1 MSAGSVSKFNL
12 VLSLKGK
19 AKIDL
24 ELKRHLAPKTVG
36 SILRSLPLEGN
47 AHMMG
52 TSFAFMDTDLTAG
65 GEKLKTQFKKGDVAF
80 MASNGSICF
89 FLEDTASTKPMTP
102 IGRINSNLSELSAI
116 KPGDIF
122 LVSQDGT

>member
-1 MSAGSVSKFNL
+1 MSAGSVSKINL
-12 VLSLKGK
+12 ILSLKGK
-19 AKIDL
+19 ARIDL

-36 SILRSLPLEGN
+36 AILRALPLEGN
-47 AHMMG
+47 AHVMG
-52 TSFAFMDTDLTAG
+52 TSFAFMDTSLTTG
-65 GEKLKTQFKKGDVAF
+65 GEKLKTQFKKGDVTF

-89 FLEDTASTKPMTP
+89 FLEDTVLTKPMTL
-102 IGRINSNLSELSAI
+102 IGMINSNVTELNTI

>member
-1 MSAGSVSKFNL
+1 MSAGSVSKIDL

-19 AKIDL
+19 ALLNL

-36 SILRSLPLEGN
+36 TITRSLPLEGN

-52 TSFAFMDTDLTAG
+52 VNIAFMDTNLNAG
-65 GEKLKTQFKKGDVAF
+65 GEKLRTQFKKGDIGF
-80 MASNGSICF
+80 MASNSSICF
-89 FLEDTASTKPMTP
+89 FLEDAPSAKSMTL
-102 IGRINSNLSELSAI
+102 IGKVISNLDALKEV

-122 LVSQDGT
+122 SITQAGT

>member
-1 MSAGSVSKFNL
+1 MSAGSVSKLDF

-19 AKIDL
+19 TILNL

-36 SILRSLPLEGN
+36 VIARSIPIEGN

-52 TSFAFMDTDLTAG
+52 NSIAYVDTNIKTG
-65 GEKLKTQFKKGDVAF
+65 GEKLRTQFKKGDVTFLA
-80 MASNGSICF
+80 ANGSICF
-89 FLEDTASTKPMTP
+89 FIDEVPSTKPMTLVGK
-102 IGRINSNLSELSAI
+102 ITTNIESLRNV

-122 LVSQDGT
+122 SITQAGT